1 MNTRSW
7 MTIRAAALPLMA
19 ALLLTLWWPGGAG
32 AKEHD
37 QAWLG
42 VSLQQ
47 LTPSL
52 REAMDI
58 PSDAGVLI
66 TEVVEDSP
74 AEKSGLKMGDVIME
88 YDGQTVSSPR
98 RLTKL
103 VRSAEPE
110 TEVAIQVLRKGKEKN
125 VQVKLGELEPGKH
138 FKMRICGDDD
148 EDDLFM
154 DIDEDALILGMPPFP
169 ELMVGQGLWLGIK
182 PIGLTEQLAGYFRV
196 KNGSGVLIGEVFE
209 DSPAEKAG
217 LLAGDVIV
225 SLDGERIEDTMEL
238 REEIGEHEEG
248 DEVTVAV
255 VRDGKEKNFQAV
267 LEESDWSKQLAVTR
281 KLEKWPHKMHR
292 LHIGDMDEDLIDIYL
307 EKELDEEELEALEKK
322 LERLEEKLE
331 ELQEKLEKK

>member
-7 MTIRAAALPLMA
+7 ITIRAALPLMA
-19 ALLLTLWWPGGAG
+19 ALLLTMWWPDGAG
-32 AKEHD
+32 AEKES

-58 PSDAGVLI
+58 STDTGVLI

-74 AEKSGLKMGDVIME
+74 AEEAGLMMGDIIME

-98 RLTKL
+98 RLTRL

-110 TEVAIQVLRKGKEKN
+110 TEVAIKVLRKSKEKT
-125 VQVKLGELEPGKH
+125 VRVKMGELEREKH

-148 EDDLFM
+148 EDELFM
-154 DIDEDALILGMPPFP
+154 EIEREDLLLGMPPFR
-169 ELMVGQGLWLGIK
+169 ELWLTRDLWLGIK
-182 PIGLTEQLAGYFRV
+182 PVGLTEQLAGYFRV
-196 KNGSGVLIGEVFE
+196 KDGRGVLIGEVFE

-248 DEVTVAV
+248 EEVSVAV
-255 VRDGKEKNFQAV
+255 VRDGKEKSFQAV
-267 LEESDWSKQLAVTR
+267 LEESDWSKQLAATR

-292 LHIGDMDEDLIDIYL
+292 LHVGDVDEDLIDIYL
-307 EKELDEEELEALEKK
+307 EQELDEEALEK
-322 LERLEEKLE
+322 LEEKLE
-331 ELQEKLEKK
+331 KLEEKLEKLQEKLEKK